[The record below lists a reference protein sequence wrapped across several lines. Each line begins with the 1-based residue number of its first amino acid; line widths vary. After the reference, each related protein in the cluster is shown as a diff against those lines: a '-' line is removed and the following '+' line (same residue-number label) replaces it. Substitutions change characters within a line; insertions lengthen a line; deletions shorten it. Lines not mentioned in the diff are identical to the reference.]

1 MLSSEGHQPQ
11 PIPLNAALSGPE
23 LSEKCSI
30 FALGKSEHSQL
41 TARIDGIDRAFLFG
55 NARHPVLDPD
65 PPLRLAIGGH
75 TGKLGPGPY
84 EYIIY

>member
-1 MLSSEGHQPQ
+1 MLSSEGLRPQ
-11 PIPLNAALSGPE
+11 LIPLNVASNGRE
-23 LSEKCSI
+23 LSEKCLI
-30 FALGKSEHSQL
+30 FALGESEHSQL

-55 NARHPVLDPD
+55 NARHLVLAPD

-75 TGKLGPGPY
+75 TGELGPGPY